1 MKEYRD
7 DLSFVISGY
16 EKGEVSFRLLHINI
30 DSLDE
35 GVNDSETQGVPAP
48 SLRRWEGDDKDHFD
62 DSDGNHLDNTET
74 IIMTTLLTITWR
86 KQEQELGREEG
97 SRQG

>member
-35 GVNDSETQGVPAP
+35 GVNDSEN
-48 SLRRWEGDDKDHFD
+48 SRCLRAFFE
-62 DSDGNHLDNTET
+62 E
-74 IIMTTLLTITWR
+74 M
-86 KQEQELGREEG
+86 GR
-97 SRQG
+97 Q

>member
-7 DLSFVISGY
+7 DLSFVISGF

-35 GVNDSETQGVPAP
+35 GVNDSEN
-48 SLRRWEGDDKDHFD
+48 SRCLRAFFE
-62 DSDGNHLDNTET
+62 E
-74 IIMTTLLTITWR
+74 M
-86 KQEQELGREEG
+86 GR
-97 SRQG
+97 Q